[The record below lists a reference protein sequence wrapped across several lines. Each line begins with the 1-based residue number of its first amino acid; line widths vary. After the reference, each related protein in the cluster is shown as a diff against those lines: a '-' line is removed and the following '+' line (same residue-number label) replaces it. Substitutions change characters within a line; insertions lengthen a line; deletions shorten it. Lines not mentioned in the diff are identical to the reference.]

1 MPELCRFRGI
11 IITIQWNDHPP
22 PHFHVKHGGQRA
34 SVKIEDPEDMEGKL
48 PPRVRRLVVQWA
60 TLHQDELRD
69 AWDKASREETP
80 ERIAPLR

>member
-11 IITIQWNDHPP
+11 IITIQWEDHPP
-22 PHFHVKHGGQRA
+22 PHFHVKYGGQRG
-34 SVKIEDPEDMEGKL
+34 SVRIEDPEYMEGRL
-48 PPRVRRLVVQWA
+48 PTRVRRLVVRWA

-80 ERIAPLR
+80 ERIAPL

>member
-11 IITIQWNDHPP
+11 IIRVHSSDHPP
-22 PHFHVKHGGQRA
+22 PHIHVAHGG
-34 SVKIEDPEDMEGKL
+34 SEVTFSIENLEVTKGNL
-48 PPRVRRLVVQWA
+48 PTRVRRLVVQWA

>member
-22 PHFHVKHGGQRA
+22 PHFHVKYGGQRA
-34 SVKIEDPEDMEGKL
+34 SVKIEDPESMEARL
-48 PPRVRRLVVQWA
+48 PPRIRRLVVRWA

-69 AWDKASREETP
+69 AWEKASREETP